1 MNCNF
6 VSLLGSSKL
15 YWQVKLYYPRVSS
28 LIDGLSKEGIKIVVV
43 HLSSK
48 LYYCER
54 EIAPTSR
61 PFSAIFTHFC
71 VLFFF
76 LRNSF
81 SRCFHS
87 LFSHTIAFTRFSFFQ
102 ILVNNKPAD
111 FPANTKNLHAFLV
124 TSAPNIKSDYGVRVL
139 CTHKHSVMLCM
150 VHVSGFYHGKL
161 RGLLG
166 DGNNEHYD
174 DYTLPSGKV
183 SVACFIVK

>member
-1 MNCNF
+1 LNCNF

-15 YWQVKLYYPRVSS
+15 CWQVKLYYPRVAS
-28 LIDGLSKEGIKIVVV
+28 LIDVLSEEGIKITVV

-48 LYYCER
+48 LCYYER

-61 PFSAIFTHFC
+61 PFSAIFCSFLRFIFLFKK
-71 VLFFF
+71 LFFQ
-76 LRNSF
+76 
-81 SRCFHS
+81 CFRS
-87 LFSHTIAFTRFSFFQ
+87 IFSHTIVFAHFSFFQ

-111 FPANTKNLHAFLV
+111 FPANTKNLHAFLA
-124 TSAPNIKSDYGVRVL
+124 SIPNIKSDYGVHVV
-139 CTHKHSVMLCM
+139 CSPKHSAMLCV

-166 DGNNEHYD
+166 DGNNEPYD

-183 SVACFIVK
+183 SVTYFIVK